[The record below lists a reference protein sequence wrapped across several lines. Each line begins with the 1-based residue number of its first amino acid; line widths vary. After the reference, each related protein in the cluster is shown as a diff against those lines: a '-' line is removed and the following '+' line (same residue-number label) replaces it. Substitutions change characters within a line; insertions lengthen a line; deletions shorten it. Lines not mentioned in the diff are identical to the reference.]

1 MTKPFFVKYQ
11 VHFPDIESLY
21 TYSLF
26 EPFTLPI
33 NSDKIVNI
41 KMKARLSQLLLSEER
56 SHCEHRS
63 SF

>member
-1 MTKPFFVKYQ
+1 MTTPFFVKYQ

-41 KMKARLSQLLLSEER
+41 KNDSTIESTFAQ
-56 SHCEHRS
+56 
-63 SF
+63 